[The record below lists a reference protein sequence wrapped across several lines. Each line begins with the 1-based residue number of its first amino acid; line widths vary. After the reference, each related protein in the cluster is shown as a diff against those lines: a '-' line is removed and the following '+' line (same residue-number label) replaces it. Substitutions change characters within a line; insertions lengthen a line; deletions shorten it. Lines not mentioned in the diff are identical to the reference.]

1 MSELKEEDSV
11 YIRQQDSGLRCK
23 WSWAWLKIE
32 VKTEVKG
39 VQHSFPLSQYFKK
52 IDKAGYSKCTL
63 CSKEINYSNK
73 GSHALSAHCQTE
85 VHRQKV
91 CTVMTTASV
100 LPVSSQSAPKAGPE
114 AMRARV
120 RVPVPTCQRVA
131 NAEVCFI
138 H

>member
-1 MSELKEEDSV
+1 MELGLAKD
-11 YIRQQDSGLRCK
+11 RGQDRGEGSSAQLP
-23 WSWAWLKIE
+23 A
-32 VKTEVKG
+32 VTV
-39 VQHSFPLSQYFKK
+39 FFK
-52 IDKAGYSKCTL
+52 IDKAGYSKCSL

-131 NAEVCFI
+131 NAEVTKLWLLWNWTTNCCL
-138 H
+138 